1 MRSMATETAPP
12 RDFTRRLWQLPTFLV
27 GLASVYAVWHA
38 GDRLRPSVADRYQ
51 RAIQALRPAVDRSPA
66 DVDQIQDALRK
77 LPAEEPP
84 PDKAGLVRY
93 LTGSAFVALAESTTS
108 PAEATDF
115 WATARRDL
123 EAVNDNDLPLADQ
136 KKLSYRLARAWYHS
150 PGTDPA
156 RTVDAL
162 TKNLTAGD
170 DPSEGY
176 RMLADL
182 YLKAIPP
189 DETKARDS
197 LQNFLKHASARAD
210 ARVLN
215 EARVRLAGLHDK
227 LGEPDEARK
236 VLSRVG
242 PEAPAE
248 VFASARLQ
256 LARYHQADQD
266 WSAAARM
273 WEQVRDMK
281 GAAEPQRAEAQVRL
295 AEAYVKLNRPD
306 DARHAADGVSTG
318 TDSPEGRAAAFQ
330 RAKLLLKDPT
340 TPKDAVVVE
349 LEKAFAGADA
359 IAIRKLIPAAD
370 ARQVC
375 EEAFKRSMA
384 AGEFALAL
392 RAATAFGRVA
402 EAGEHHRLVAAVN
415 ESWAESV
422 AADPERKPVAR
433 EHYKAAAAACEAA
446 AQIDATPAGKS
457 GWMRKAAAMHLKG
470 EDRPRALAIIGDLA
484 ARAADFPDDSAGQ
497 AWSEMADIYLQ
508 AGDRDQARIA
518 YRNAAGKP
526 GPMRNRARVRFA
538 SLSPDADPATLAGL
552 VEIAEAPPADPV
564 VHEEA
569 VYLLGELHL
578 LRKEWAQADAR
589 LRVALEAYPRGSRA
603 GRGRYQYG
611 QVLRHGAYEAA
622 SKIKTDRATLEQI
635 KKERLDL
642 RQPAFKVPEEIAIL
656 DRIALSQKAYED
668 RMRRAYD
675 EFAQAE
681 KLLLATRDADPNVVR
696 RTMFWTADCAYWL
709 GEFADAADR
718 CEKLKTRFRD
728 EIEELEAGRDL
739 HRCCRFAAEVA
750 RDAKDVDGANKW
762 SQRAIQAQSQVAEAL
777 ARMPAGEFDGTA
789 EVRKKAYWD
798 AWLLEN
804 GAPPKRTN

>member
-38 GDRLRPSVADRYQ
+38 GDRLRPSVSDRYQ
-51 RAIQALRPAVDRSPA
+51 RAIQALRPAVDRSPP
-66 DVDQIQDALRK
+66 DVDQLQDALRK
-77 LPAEEPP
+77 LPVEEPP
-84 PDKAGLVRY
+84 ADKAALVRF
-93 LTGSAFVALAESTTS
+93 LTGSAYVALAESTTS
-108 PAEATDF
+108 PTEASDF
-115 WATARRDL
+115 WAVARRDL
-123 EAVNDNDLPLADQ
+123 EAVNDNELPLADQ
-136 KKLSYRLARAWYHS
+136 KKLSYRLARAWYHT

-156 RTVDAL
+156 RTIEAL
-162 TKNLTAGD
+162 TKYLSAGD

-176 RMLADL
+176 RMLANL
-182 YLKAIPP
+182 YLKAVPP
-189 DETKARDS
+189 DEPKARDS

-227 LGEPDEARK
+227 LGEPEEARK

-281 GAAEPQRAEAQVRL
+281 GATDHQRAEAQVRL

-306 DARHAADGVSTG
+306 DARRAADGVPTG
-318 TDSPEGRAAAFQ
+318 TDTPEGRAAAFQ
-330 RAKLLLKDPT
+330 RARLLLKDPAA
-340 TPKDAVVVE
+340 PKEAAIAE

-359 IAIRKLIPAAD
+359 GAIRKLIPVAE

-375 EEAFKRSMA
+375 DDAFKKAMST
-384 AGEFALAL
+384 GEFALAL
-392 RAATAFGRVA
+392 RAALAYGRVA
-402 EAGEHHRLVAAVN
+402 EAGEHQRMIAAVN
-415 ESWAESV
+415 ESWADSIAGE
-422 AADPERKPVAR
+422 PERKAEGR

-446 AQIDATPAGKS
+446 AQLDASPAGKS
-457 GWMRKAAAMHLKG
+457 GWLRKAAAMHLKG
-470 EDRPRALAIIGDLA
+470 EDRPRALAVLGDLA

-497 AWSEMADIYLQ
+497 AWAEMADIYLQ

-518 YRNAAGKP
+518 YQNSAGKP
-526 GPMRNRARVRFA
+526 GPARNRARVRLA
-538 SLSPDADPATLAGL
+538 SLSPDADPATIAAL
-552 VEIAEAPPADPV
+552 VEIADAPPTDPV
-564 VHEEA
+564 IHEEA
-569 VYLLGELHL
+569 VYLLGEVHL
-578 LRKEWAQADAR
+578 LHKEWDQADAR
-589 LRVALEAYPRGSRA
+589 LRVALESYPRSSRA

-622 SKIKTDRATLEQI
+622 SKIKSDRATLEQI

-656 DRIALSQKAYED
+656 DRIALSQKTYEE

-675 EFAQAE
+675 EFIQAE
-681 KLLLATRDADPNVVR
+681 KLLLASRDGDPNVVR
-696 RTMFWTADCAYWL
+696 RTMFWAADCAYWL
-709 GEFADAADR
+709 GEFTDAADR

-750 RDAKDVDGANKW
+750 RDAKDADVANKW
-762 SQRAIQAQSQVAEAL
+762 SQRAIQAHGQIAEAL

-789 EVRKKAYWD
+789 EFRKKAYWD
-798 AWLLEN
+798 AWLAEN
-804 GAPPKRTN
+804 GPLPKRTN